1 VDRILNPYSPGAGSP
16 PPALTGREA
25 QEEQFRV
32 LLGRLAAGRSEQSLV
47 VSGLRGVGKT
57 VLLGDFNR
65 IALEEGWIAPDPLEI
80 RPETEFRS
88 AIARLTRDALRNMSR
103 KTRAEDKLRSAVAVF
118 KAFTIKLPEEYGGV
132 EFGVDIDAAP
142 GSADSGDLEYDLGAL
157 FQELGEVA
165 RINGTGVVFLVDEM
179 QFLKKH
185 DMEALCAA
193 MHRMGQ
199 KLLPVGLA
207 AAGLPQLPGLLVE
220 AKSYAE
226 RLFAYPRLG
235 KLTPDAAR
243 AALREPA
250 EQVGAEYDDD
260 ALEHIL
266 AYTEGYPYFLQQYG
280 KIVWDLAEAS
290 PIRSEDARAAE
301 PIVQEKLDEEF
312 FHVRFEKATPAERT
326 YMSAMANLGDGPQGS
341 GTIAEHM
348 NRRVTSVS
356 LTRGS
361 LIKKGLIYA
370 PATGLADFTVPH
382 FADFMRRR
390 YPYVPSPKDA
400 PAR

>member
-32 LLGRLAAGRSEQSLV
+32 LLARLAAGRSEQSV
-47 VSGLRGVGKT
+47 IVSGLRGVGKT
-57 VLLGDFNR
+57 VLLVDFNR
-65 IALEEGWIAPDPLEI
+65 IATDEGWIAPDPLEI
-80 RPETEFRS
+80 RPETEFR
-88 AIARLTRDALRNMSR
+88 AAMARLTRDALRGMNR
-103 KTRAEDKLRSAVAVF
+103 KLRAIDKLREAVAVF
-118 KAFTIKLPEEYGGV
+118 KAFTVKLPEEYRGV
-132 EFGVDIDAAP
+132 EFGVDIDAAL

-157 FQELGEVA
+157 FQELGQVA
-165 RINGTGVVFLVDEM
+165 RANDTGVVFLIDEM
-179 QFLKKH
+179 QFLKKR

-193 MHRMGQ
+193 MHRVGQ
-199 KLLPVGLA
+199 RLLPIGLA

-235 KLTPDAAR
+235 KLPNDAAR
-243 AALREPA
+243 AALSEPA
-250 EQVGAEYDDD
+250 EQMGATYDER

-266 AYTEGYPYFLQQYG
+266 AYTDGYPYFLQQYG
-280 KIVWDLAEAS
+280 KIVWDLAETS
-290 PIRSEDARAAE
+290 PITAADARAAE
-301 PIVQEKLDEEF
+301 PLVQEKLDEEF
-312 FHVRFEKATPAERT
+312 FRVRFEKATPAERT
-326 YMSAMANLGDGPQGS
+326 YMAAMASLGDGPQGS
-341 GTIAEHM
+341 GAIAERM

-370 PATGLADFTVPH
+370 PETGLADFTVPH

-390 YPYVPSPKDA
+390 YPYVPSPA
-400 PAR
+400 SS

>member
-1 VDRILNPYSPGAGSP
+1 MNPYSPGAGTP

-32 LLGRLAAGRSEQSLV
+32 LLARLAAGRSEQSVV

-65 IALEEGWIAPDPLEI
+65 IASAEGWIAPDPLEI
-80 RPETEFRS
+80 RPETEFRG
-88 AIARLTRDALRNMSR
+88 AMARLTREALRGMSR
-103 KTRAEDKLRSAVAVF
+103 KIRAQDKLERAVAVF

-132 EFGVDIDAAP
+132 EFGVDIDAAR

-165 RINGTGVVFLVDEM
+165 RANGTGVVFLIDEM
-179 QFLKKH
+179 QFLKKQ
-185 DMEALCAA
+185 DMEALSAA
-193 MHRMGQ
+193 MHRVGQ
-199 KLLPVGLA
+199 RLLPVGLA

-235 KLTPDAAR
+235 KLADDAAR

-250 EQVGAEYDDD
+250 QQVGADYDDD

-280 KIVWDLAEAS
+280 KIVWDLADAS
-290 PIRSEDARAAE
+290 PITSADARAAE
-301 PIVQEKLDEEF
+301 PIVQEKLDDEF

-326 YMSAMANLGDGPQGS
+326 YMAAMASLGDGPQGS
-341 GTIAEHM
+341 GTIADHM

-370 PATGLADFTVPH
+370 PDTGLADFTVPH

-390 YPYVPSPKDA
+390 YPRIPPPKDA